1 MKRYLLVMAAMM
13 AVFMMLFVI
22 VEVLG
27 VPLLS
32 DPTPWMKHGGVLA
45 AALGVGLLIADVL
58 LPVPSSLVMVAHGAL
73 FGVFVGTLLSL
84 AGSLG
89 AGLFGFC
96 LGRRG
101 GRLLERVMTRSE
113 RERADELLRRW
124 GALAIIVTRPVPILA
139 ETVAIMAGASSMGV
153 ARVALAV
160 LAGSLPPALLYAL
173 VGSAVANFQS
183 TALMFGFV
191 ILAAGLFW
199 MVGRLIDPFLNRGEA
214 QSVVNNSFSNLRPQR
229 KESNHGD

>member
-1 MKRYLLVMAAMM
+1 MKRYLLIACAI
-13 AVFMMLFVI
+13 AVFFLAVFLA
-22 VEVLG
+22 VEALG
-27 VPLLS
+27 VPILS
-32 DPTPWMKHGGVLA
+32 DPSPWMRRGGVLA
-45 AALGVGLLIADVL
+45 ATVGVGLLVADVL

-101 GRLLERVMTRSE
+101 GRLLERVMTRVE

-153 ARVALAV
+153 ARVALVV
-160 LAGSLPPALLYAL
+160 LAGSLPPALVYAL
-173 VGSAVANFQS
+173 AGAAAANFQS
-183 TALMFGFV
+183 TALLFGFV
-191 ILAAGLFW
+191 VLAAGLFW
-199 MVGRLIDPFLNRGEA
+199 MIGRLIDPFLNRGEA